1 MMKPLLVYCYDAY
14 CGWCYGFSN
23 VIKKIAA
30 DYKNLLDTE
39 VLSGGLILPAE
50 PKPLRMLASFLHG
63 SYKDV
68 EATTG
73 IKFGNDYLWHIENP
87 DATDWYPDSRTAAI
101 ALCIFKEYYPE
112 RQVEFATDLSYS
124 LYFEGCDLTDNEA
137 YRHLLAKYHLP
148 EADFYEKLI
157 AKEYAEK
164 AETEFALVK
173 QFGVS
178 GFPAVFI
185 QTGDSRFQT
194 VAIGY
199 TPYETL
205 QKNIEDVLHSM
216 TIFSSC

>member
-23 VIKKIAA
+23 GVKKITA
-30 DYKNLLDTE
+30 DYQNILDTE
-39 VLSGGLILPAE
+39 VLSGGLILPAQ
-50 PKPLRMLASFLHG
+50 PKPLSILAPFLHA
-63 SYKDV
+63 SYQDI
-68 EATTG
+68 ETTTG
-73 IKFGNDYLWHIENP
+73 VKFGNDYLWHIENP
-87 DATDWYPDSRTAAI
+87 DDTDWYPDSRKAAI
-101 ALCIFKEYYPE
+101 ALCIFKEYYPD

-124 LYFEGCDLTDNEA
+124 LYFEGRDLTDNEA
-137 YRHLLAKYHLP
+137 YRHLLSKYHLP
-148 EADFYEKLI
+148 ETDFYEKLK

-164 AETEFALVK
+164 AEAEFALVK
-173 QFGVS
+173 QFRVS

-185 QTGDSRFQT
+185 QTGDSRFHA

-205 QKNIEDVLHSM
+205 KKNIEDVLHSM